1 MMKEITVT
9 TEQFQ
14 VPGVSCQHC
23 INAIT
28 QEVSALPGV
37 QRVQVALDSK
47 TVTVE
52 HGEQVATDAII
63 AAINEAG
70 YDEVMPLN

>member
-1 MMKEITVT
+1 MT
-9 TEQFQ
+9 TEQFR
-14 VPGVSCQHC
+14 VPDISCAHC
-23 INAIT
+23 VNAIT

-37 QRVQVALDSK
+37 ANVDVKLEDK

-52 HGEQVATDAII
+52 HDAQVDTAAIV

-70 YDEVMPLN
+70 YDEVAQLN

>member
-1 MMKEITVT
+1 MT
-9 TEQFQ
+9 TERFQ
-14 VPGVSCQHC
+14 VPDVSCQHC
-23 INAIT
+23 VNAIT

-37 QRVQVALDSK
+37 ARVQVALDTK

-52 HGEQVATDAII
+52 HGEQVTTDAII

-70 YDEVMPLN
+70 YDEVTRLN

>member
-1 MMKEITVT
+1 MT

-14 VPGVSCQHC
+14 VPGISCQHC
-23 INAIT
+23 VNAIK

-37 QRVQVALDSK
+37 QQVQVALDSK
-47 TVTVE
+47 LVTVQHSE
-52 HGEQVATDAII
+52 AVTTAGIV

-70 YDEVMPLN
+70 YDEVVQV

>member
-1 MMKEITVT
+1 MIKESIVT
-9 TEQFQ
+9 TERFQ

-23 INAIT
+23 VNAIT
-28 QEVSALPGV
+28 KEVSALLGV
-37 QRVQVALDSK
+37 QRVQVALDTK

-52 HGEQVATDAII
+52 HADQVATEAII

-70 YDEVMPLN
+70 YDEVTRLH

>member
-1 MMKEITVT
+1 MT
-9 TEQFQ
+9 TAQFN

-23 INAIT
+23 VASVKK
-28 QEVSALPGV
+28 EVSALSGV
-37 QRVQVALDSK
+37 KNVNVDLDTK

-52 HGEQVATDAII
+52 HAEQVTPAAIV

-70 YDEVMPLN
+70 YDEVTRLN